1 MKVQGDNVI
10 FSSGRTAS
18 ANNGIIGISEQ
29 DLDEVYEG
37 YDGNLDPTFNR
48 SLLSTEDKLELAD
61 YMVNLWM
68 KYRRRARREEGEDGV
83 N

>member
-37 YDGNLDPTFNR
+37 YDGMLDPTFDRN
-48 SLLSTEDKLELAD
+48 LLSKEDKLELAD